1 MCYKIS
7 EKELESV
14 NLFVPS
20 WFSESLMSGMCEEDL
35 KATIR
40 ENLTAAYEMAGREP
54 LESHKF
60 NEKINDLYAVYKD
73 ALEDYKIEEGLN
85 E

>member
-7 EKELESV
+7 EKELENV

-20 WFSESLMSGMCEEDL
+20 WFSEALMAGVCEEDL
-35 KATIR
+35 KETIR

-54 LESHKF
+54 LEDQKF
-60 NEKINDLYAVYKD
+60 NEKIDDLYAVYKD
-73 ALEDYKIEEGLN
+73 SLEGCKIGEGSN